1 MIQTT
6 KDPRKVR
13 AGKIGSRNR
22 WGPPRTARL
31 DELDPVT
38 RRIVTL
44 ILEADRRAREE
55 AAEPDRVA

>member
-1 MIQTT
+1 MVSAT
-6 KDPRKVR
+6 KDPKKVR
-13 AGKIGSRNR
+13 AGHLGSHAR

-31 DELDPVT
+31 DELDPTT